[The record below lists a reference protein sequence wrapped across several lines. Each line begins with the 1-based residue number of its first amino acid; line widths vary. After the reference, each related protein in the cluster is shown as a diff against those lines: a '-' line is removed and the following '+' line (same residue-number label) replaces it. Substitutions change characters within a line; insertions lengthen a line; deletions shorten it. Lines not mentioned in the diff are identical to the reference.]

1 MARTRAQQK
10 GDQAEGRAR
19 SHLQDAGHRVV
30 AANYHCRGGE
40 LDLVTLDGETL
51 VFVEVRARATAE
63 HGRPEATVDWRK
75 RKRLLQAARHFLGH
89 HPDHARRLIRFD
101 VVAVTGE
108 AIDWIRDAFR
118 PDQTGLWH

>member
-1 MARTRAQQK
+1 VARTRAQQK
-10 GDQAEGRAR
+10 GDRAEGRAR
-19 SHLQDAGHRVV
+19 GHLEDAGHAVV

-51 VFVEVRARATAE
+51 VFVEVRARANAE

-75 RKRLLQAARHFLGH
+75 RKRLLLAARHFLGR
-89 HPDHARRLIRFD
+89 HPEHGRRLIRFD

-108 AIDWIRDAFR
+108 AIHWIRDAFR
-118 PDQTGLWH
+118 PDETGHWH